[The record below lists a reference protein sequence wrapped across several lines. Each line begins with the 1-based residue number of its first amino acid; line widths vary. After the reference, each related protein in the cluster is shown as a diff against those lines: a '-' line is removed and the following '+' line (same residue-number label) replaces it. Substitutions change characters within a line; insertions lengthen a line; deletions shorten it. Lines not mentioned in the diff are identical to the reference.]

1 MMFWKRLVA
10 SVALILGAAGLL
22 LSLAAGVGVWIIK
35 EPVTERMTRVFDR
48 LEAALQVADQS
59 LGQVKTSLAN
69 AAKRLEG
76 VNEEQRKLAQQ
87 PKKDSALGRLLA
99 RTVQQKIAPEIGS
112 AQDKLQ
118 TIAESA
124 VVVNSVLQD
133 LGNLPFLSTSGLD
146 VGRLDKIKSLLSDVS
161 PAAWELSR
169 LLGDPE
175 PDADAAAA
183 PTQLSRV
190 ERALETMQGLV
201 AEYEPQL
208 EQVRRRTEDLK
219 SRALHGVSL
228 APIFIS
234 LVCLWIGLGQ
244 LSLLG
249 HGLSWWKGSSHRE
262 Q

>member
-1 MMFWKRLVA
+1 MFWKRFVA
-10 SVALILGAAGLL
+10 GLALILGVAGLL

-59 LGQVKTSLAN
+59 LAQVKKSLAK
-69 AAKRLEG
+69 AAKRLEE
-76 VNEEQRKLAQQ
+76 VNEEQRNLAQQ
-87 PKKDSALGRLLA
+87 PKKNSKVGRRLA
-99 RTVQQKIAPEIGS
+99 QKVRQTIAPEIGG

-124 VVVNSVLQD
+124 VVVNSVLED

-175 PDADAAAA
+175 PDADAGAA
-183 PTQLSRV
+183 QLSRV
-190 ERALETMQGLV
+190 ERALKTMQGLID
-201 AEYEPQL
+201 EYEPQL

-249 HGLSWWKGSSHRE
+249 HGLSWWKGSGHRE

>member
-1 MMFWKRLVA
+1 MFWKRFLA
-10 SVALILGAAGLL
+10 GLALILGTAGLL
-22 LSLAAGVGVWIIK
+22 LSLAGGVGVWIIK

-76 VNEEQRKLAQQ
+76 VNDEQRKLAQQ

-112 AQDKLQ
+112 AQNKLQ

-146 VGRLDKIKSLLSDVS
+146 VGRLEKVKSLLSDVS

-175 PDADAAAA
+175 PEADAGAA
-183 PTQLSRV
+183 QLSRV
-190 ERALETMQGLV
+190 ERALSTMQGLID
-201 AEYEPQL
+201 EYEPQL